1 MNAIDKKSIL
11 VVLSLLVLFCYGFEQ
26 GGPVIGNAPPQF
38 VLSDLKGKKT
48 AFPDDFKGKVVVIR
62 FWTAVCGYCVR
73 EMPTI
78 DAVYAKYRDRGLV
91 VLAIN
96 VGQSKELVVTFLA
109 NLKISYP
116 VLLDSYSVIA
126 KKYGVESTPMTFI
139 VDKKGIIRGK
149 FIGEV
154 EGKAYEKMIMKML

>member
-1 MNAIDKKSIL
+1 MNNFEKKSTL

-26 GGPVIGNAPPQF
+26 GGPAIGNIPPQF
-38 VLSDLKGKKT
+38 VLPDLKGKRA
-48 AFPDDFKGKVVVIR
+48 AFPDDFKGKVVIIR
-62 FWTAVCGYCVR
+62 FWTAICSYCVR

-78 DAVYAKYRDRGLV
+78 DAVYAKYRDQGLV

-96 VGQSKELVVTFLA
+96 VGQSKELVATFLA

-126 KKYGVESTPMTFI
+126 KKYGVESTPTTFI
-139 VDKKGIIRGK
+139 VDKNGIIREK

-154 EGKAYEKMIMKML
+154 EGKTYEKMILKML